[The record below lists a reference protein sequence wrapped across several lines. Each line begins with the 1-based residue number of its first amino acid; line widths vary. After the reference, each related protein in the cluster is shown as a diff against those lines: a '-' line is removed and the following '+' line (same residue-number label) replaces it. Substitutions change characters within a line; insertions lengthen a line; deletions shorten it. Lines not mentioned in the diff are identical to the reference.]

1 MSRPTSSVRLQ
12 EGVADA
18 TAFAQLHAAQ
28 NEEFTRR
35 ERRYLEKISALT
47 AERDTLLHKRDGWI
61 DADTQLERI
70 KTLHATVLSGVSDFR
85 ESAVQVMN
93 DQQKDLVRAFRV
105 RLDEVQGDLRATFAA
120 SEGGG
125 ESATDSVFARQRVLT
140 KELDASHKLIGMLEV
155 SSKQLAAEKKDLA
168 AQLDEKASD
177 RTFLIDQLKAVRKD
191 NEKLRLKISSDG
203 EDLKAHRMGKT
214 QSLGG
219 GGGGGNSSGGHRMPG
234 SSSSRRAKKGGPG
247 MGRNVP
253 VPDEP
258 GAAQKPERWA
268 NNYGKELSAQSESD
282 HLVMEAKLK
291 ETIKRQQAL
300 IEIERRTSRDLQRCL
315 QKDARERTELEL
327 FLRECV
333 KDVLA
338 RVVAEQSKAA
348 LPRGAHAAGAAKAR
362 STSLPELPPIAL
374 TGLEK
379 EARRKVMEELLS
391 KERVLR
397 LLFERTFPA
406 SEMPS
411 TMLFNSVAE
420 RRKTSHRESG
430 RKEER
435 AVKAFQM
442 SKRG

>member
-1 MSRPTSSVRLQ
+1 VP
-12 EGVADA
+12 EAAADA

-47 AERDTLLHKRDGWI
+47 AERDTLLHNRDGWI

-70 KTLHATVLSGVSDFR
+70 KTLHATVLAGVADFR

-93 DQQKDLVRAFRV
+93 DQQKDLARAFRV

-120 SEGGG
+120 SEGG
-125 ESATDSVFARQRVLT
+125 ESATENVFARQRVLT
-140 KELDASHKLIGMLEV
+140 KELDASHKLIEMLEA
-155 SSKQLAAEKKDLA
+155 SSKQLSAEKEDLV

-191 NEKLRLKISSDG
+191 NEKLRLKIASNG
-203 EDLKAHRMGKT
+203 EDLKEHRMGKT
-214 QSLGG
+214 QALGG
-219 GGGGGNSSGGHRMPG
+219 GSSGGHTSGGHRTPS
-234 SSSSRRAKKGGPG
+234 SSSSRRAKKGGLG
-247 MGRNVP
+247 VGREVP

-268 NNYGKELSAQSESD
+268 NNYGKELSAQAESD
-282 HLVMEAKLK
+282 HLVLEAKLK
-291 ETIKRQQAL
+291 ETIERQQAL
-300 IEIERRTSRDLQRCL
+300 IEIERRTSRDLQRRL

-338 RVVAEQSKAA
+338 RVVAEQTKAA
-348 LPRGAHAAGAAKAR
+348 LPRGAHAAGAVKAR
-362 STSLPELPPIAL
+362 SASLPELPPIAL

-411 TMLFNSVAE
+411 TMLYNSVAE
-420 RRKTSHRESG
+420 RRHASHRETG
-430 RKEER
+430 RKEQR
-435 AVKAFQM
+435 AVRAFTRRA
-442 SKRG
+442 SG